1 MPSGQAGNEMF
12 LTVCGLMSTGART
25 ILLSRW
31 RVGGESSYELTRQ
44 FIQELPFAAAADA
57 WQRSVQLIMESP
69 VDFDHEPRVR
79 KTPSGEAITA
89 HHPFFWA
96 GYMLVDT
103 GWSPL
108 KNEKPAAPPVINL
121 NAKAVPPAPVP
132 VQKN

>member
-1 MPSGQAGNEMF
+1 
-12 LTVCGLMSTGART
+12 
-25 ILLSRW
+25 
-31 RVGGESSYELTRQ
+31 
-44 FIQELPFAAAADA
+44 LPFAAAADA
-57 WQRSVQLIMESP
+57 WQRSVQLLMVSP

-79 KTPSGEAITA
+79 KTASGEAITA

-108 KNEKPAAPPVINL
+108 KNEKPAAPRVINL
-121 NAKAVPPAPVP
+121 NANAAPPAPVP